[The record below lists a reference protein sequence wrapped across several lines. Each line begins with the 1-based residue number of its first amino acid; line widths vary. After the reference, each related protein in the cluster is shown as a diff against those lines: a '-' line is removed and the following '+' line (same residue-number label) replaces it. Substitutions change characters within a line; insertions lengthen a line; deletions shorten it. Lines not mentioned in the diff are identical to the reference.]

1 VRPDLSVRIHAALA
15 KGDHRL
21 AMELIGGIAAFEEL
35 RTHERNGS
43 NVSVVKA
50 ALQYAGRDCGA
61 ARPPSTWPLPEADL
75 AQLKQLVDGWQ

>member
-1 VRPDLSVRIHAALA
+1 
-15 KGDHRL
+15 
-21 AMELIGGIAAFEEL
+21 L

-75 AQLKQLVDGWQ
+75 VQLRRLVDGWR

>member
-1 VRPDLSVRIHAALA
+1 
-15 KGDHRL
+15 
-21 AMELIGGIAAFEEL
+21 MELIGGIAAFEEL

-50 ALQYAGRDCGA
+50 ALQYAGLDCGA

-75 AQLKQLVDGWQ
+75 AQLRQLVDGWK